1 MRRYVDRYA
10 LAFAAVFFVAAALF
24 FGMTLMAH
32 ARPQPNAT
40 GWGGNEGPIAQDS
53 ALVVAVT
60 GPSAPVEICG
70 TARFTVTVTNL
81 GPDPANNVV
90 IQSAM
95 PAGFSPTPQSENK
108 GTVGVGQMVTSTFT
122 FNAGCAAVSGDNTT
136 TVSYTGGTD
145 IIVYTSFVV
154 NPGALSLTK
163 EAVAVNGVPI
173 APTTSPAAS
182 IGDQITWRIVAQSS
196 GLGPISNVVV
206 TDVVGSGMQ
215 YVSSTPP
222 GTYNGTDTIVW
233 TAAEVPALARIEAG
247 QAVTLTEVTAVL
259 SCSDLTN
266 IARATWGC
274 TGEACQTPQEVQAS
288 VALRLKEPLLAFT
301 PPNVALPFCSPSVS
315 VSFDVQNTGEG
326 AARNVFLAVDLTG
339 YNVTVTSPGASYQ
352 WTPTPGF
359 VLPDIPGSG
368 SYTLSYVLS
377 FAGNWCSGTP
387 PTGSRTWF
395 PTYEDDCGVVFHA
408 PVRTSSLSISGGP
421 PSLSLIKSG
430 PSVAALGDNVQYT
443 INVSYTGGLSCGA
456 GGEAG
461 KITVTDTVPAGWSV
475 LDADGGTVVDGKIVW
490 TGIDPATGA
499 TLRPTFHISDTNE
512 SGCDLCGHIYAN
524 QVTASVQ
531 DCCGCLRTASAS
543 ATTAIECPQT
553 DIGLESSRTIAS
565 AYNFE
570 YCTPITYT
578 NTYIFDNNARW
589 DNVAWTDLLFT
600 EDMPAGQT
608 YVPGSARVLI
618 NSVDYTSQVAI
629 SVVGGHLVF
638 DFSGGTFPS
647 NVRNSTLVIQY
658 ALDTHPSGCGASTT
672 WYDFATLEVDITGD
686 TGFEGPCTTAGGT
699 LVTRD
704 VVEPTVYGS
713 TVSVSVAG
721 IPDITSSC
729 GTYVI
734 TVTLTRTSAMDAY
747 DALLFLDSSNYEI
760 ITVTGWLGIEPL
772 SPLAGTPVP
781 GGYEW
786 NYGDLFSGGNTTAE
800 LYITVKARCLSS
812 SSLPVTLFYN
822 NRCNDLASPS
832 FPMNVSAP
840 DRACSTSASDS
851 GIVLNP
857 VLTIY
862 KFPEMKWVS
871 GTQVAWHAHVINS
884 GAGIAHDVQLIDLM
898 GPSQSFNSAVWSKAT
913 GVTTYTNQTPEGTP
927 INGVSWVLS
936 LEPGEFRDV
945 DIVADIVGCRDDVN
959 VITMQTKCLG
969 AICSGPVS
977 DSSTLLFP
985 PANLVA
991 TSMAYTPI
999 NPCGQTDVVLTVR
1012 NAGLAPLFDLEL
1024 NLTLPAG
1031 LTYAAAPNA
1040 EYRVNGGPWQ
1050 GLGSSEPLITPPS
1063 LVWSYTQGNSG
1074 LFGYLDKLDPDTTV
1088 EVRFKVDVACEFD
1101 QSRLEFYASYAD
1113 CKTTGRTQTATSYFN
1128 VRPNRPI
1135 LTVSKVQTP
1144 PGNINCGAPVVWTIT
1159 VKNALLGTDGAP
1171 VTAKVVTLAD
1181 TLGGAFN
1188 FVDLREGGV
1197 SVPKRQVVGQTVT
1210 WEVANL
1216 GPGETRTFTL
1226 HATLDNAP
1234 CSSSLTNSVSAAW
1247 GCGDP
1252 DEDPSTPA
1260 VCQGT
1265 PVTSSATVTRAT
1277 PNIVASFAPSALA
1290 ACTSGSLVTITLTNN
1305 DSVATAYSPAVTITL
1320 PSGATYVAGT
1330 ANPVPSSSTSTRLVY
1345 NAGILPDL
1353 GPGES
1358 TMISF
1363 RVDLLCIR
1371 SGTFNVSGSYLDCC
1385 NNAHT
1390 LNQNVGPTW
1399 QYPTLTI
1406 TKTPTTQAIL
1416 PGNDVTWTIR
1426 VTNTSGVATAGY
1438 ILIEDTLGN
1447 GFSFVTATNPA
1458 TGIGGFVNVG
1468 QNVTW
1473 ELDDLAPGQS
1483 KTVTLTA
1490 HYNGT
1495 GNSCDSTLRR
1505 NRVRATW
1512 GCDNDN
1518 NIDGDPTTTADRD
1531 CASGVYTSYANAYVT
1546 SPDLYFSAG
1555 PTYTCNTDGSVTV
1568 SGTVRNHTDQSNTA
1582 TGVQVS
1588 IIVDGG
1594 APITLSTTPANLSP
1608 GSTGT
1613 FSYNTG
1619 PLETGVPHTF
1629 QVMIDP
1635 ANTIVECN
1643 ETNNSAS
1650 GAATCNVPVMDLTKD
1665 IAQITRGGQVLT
1677 SFSNI
1682 QQGDLIRYRIR
1693 INNPGATTAYNV
1705 VITDVLPSPLAQFA
1719 YQAGSTQATWPNYVG
1734 TYTTDPTGT
1743 GSAADPLTW
1752 TFADVPPRGATI
1764 DPGETLTLTFEVRVG
1779 NGIADGVNYTN
1790 TAYTTAQ
1797 DGYGQDLPDDWDDET
1812 RPGALPGLVVDKSI
1826 ADINGGPNDGYAEP
1840 GDIVTY
1846 RVVVT
1851 NVGAGN
1857 AYSLVLTDTLPPAF
1871 EYVAG
1876 TTLATWPSGSYTNDP
1891 TINGATLFWNI
1902 GATLQGGTPTGQAL
1916 TLTFD
1921 ARVTAAVAQGVTYT
1935 NVVTASGKTG
1945 ADVPIPPDSGLPD
1958 DTDPDDSDDISLTG
1972 ARPGLVLDK
1981 SIPLLIRQ
1989 GTPILN
1995 PTTVEAG
2002 DIVSY
2007 TVVVTNV
2014 GLGTAHNLVLSDTL
2028 PTAFEYVA
2036 GSTIA
2041 TWPSGTYTTD
2051 PVQGGG
2057 YLRWNIGATLNGGDP
2072 VGQALTLRFA
2082 LRVTSAIVREQF
2094 YPNTALV
2101 NGRDGLGALIPADS
2115 GDAEDNDLDD
2125 QDDATL
2131 QALKP
2136 ALVTSK
2142 LVADINDQPSDG
2154 TVEPGDIVTFLVTVR
2169 NVDRGTAYNVV
2180 VTDTL
2185 PSPGW
2190 VYVPGTTYAEWNGGA
2205 NTYTGDPT
2213 ITGGGAVLHWPIGA
2227 TLVGGSPV
2235 GDILTLRFDARV
2247 TSDIVS
2253 GQTYTNHVWFT
2264 GKDGAGTPI
2273 PADTDDPDDTDDD
2286 DQDRVQL
2293 LGLEPALIMDKAVVD
2308 INGQPSAGTVVA
2320 GDVVT
2325 FTIVVTNVGPGTAY
2339 NVDVTD
2345 LMPSGWQYVAG
2356 STQAN
2361 WPSGSSTADPTVA
2374 GQLLTWDLSA
2384 TLNGGDPT
2392 GETLTLRF
2400 KARVTSAAV
2409 AGPNTNTGA
2418 TTGEDGAGTRIPAD
2432 TGQSDDTDPDD
2443 QDQET
2448 LNMLKP
2454 ALAVNKDITR
2464 IFDRNGV
2471 EISPTPTGVE
2481 AGYRVEYRFVVTNV
2495 GTATAYNLNV
2505 TDTLPAGLAYH
2516 AGTSALNGA
2525 PIADPSVVG
2534 QNLIYT
2540 LNHTLAA
2547 GERMTLTL
2555 RADVSSS
2562 IVANATL
2569 TNVAYVRG
2577 RDASGTVIP
2586 GANADLGDVSDPDPD
2601 DTDADDTGSESVTAL
2616 VPALDVNKD
2625 IVHIYDRLGVE
2636 ISPMP
2641 SAVEPGMR
2649 IEYRFVVTNVGT
2661 GTAYNVDVE
2670 DRLPIGLSYRTG
2682 TSTLNGAGIADPS
2695 VAGTPGTGQT
2705 LNYDLN
2711 HTLAAGARMTLT
2723 LQATVTSLV
2732 TQGTDLV
2739 NYAEATG
2746 YDGAGTEIP
2755 NSNAVL
2761 GDVADSDPDD
2771 ADADDTGREDIG
2783 VVVPAL
2789 NVDKSI
2795 ARIYDRMGSQI
2806 SPTPSAVEA
2815 GYTVEYRFVVNNVGG
2830 GTAYGVD
2837 VVDNLPVGLGYVTG
2851 ASALNGVPIADPA
2864 VAGTPATG
2872 QTLTYDL
2879 NATIAASGSITLTFR
2894 AHVTSL
2900 IRAGV
2905 PLTNTAEATGYD
2917 GYGTEIPNANPGIGD
2932 TFDPDPDD
2940 SDADDTGSE
2949 TLNTLVP
2956 ALDVDKIVL
2965 HLWDNFGTPIPTT
2978 SPVEPGYRVEYRF
2991 VVTNVGTGTA
3001 YNVDVEDRMP
3011 IGLSYRTG
3019 TSTLNGAGI
3028 ADPSVAGTPGTGQT
3042 LTYDLNHTLAAGA
3055 RMTLTFQADLTG
3067 LITQGVSLANYAE
3080 ATGYDG
3086 AGTEIPDSN
3095 PDLGDVADSDPDDA
3109 DADDTGMAYLEVNEP
3124 FLITGKTI
3132 VSVAGDPNRDY
3143 ILPNEVIRYR
3153 FVVTNVGL
3161 GTAYSLVLSDVL
3173 PSPGFSYVAG
3183 STVLETP
3190 SGTSTADPT
3199 VAGTLLT
3206 WNTGVTL
3213 LGGVPVGQAVTLT
3226 FSARTGSDLPDGQ
3239 FMVNTAY
3246 ASALDGSGAPV
3257 QKDGVDPQDTD
3268 PDDQDDVQI
3277 WAQNSGLVTD
3287 KSIVSVNGLPYDGSV
3302 EPGDIIRY
3310 RFVVTNVAAGAAYS
3324 LNITDTLPSPGF
3336 VYVPGSTLA
3345 VWPSGS
3351 STADPTVAGV
3361 VLNWNLNA
3369 TLAGGVPVGEALTLT
3384 YDVHVT
3390 SAIVAARTY
3399 TNTATVTGFNQAG
3412 EQIRPDSPDPQDDDP
3427 DDSDSTTV
3435 SGVTP
3440 ALVID
3445 KRITD
3450 ISRGMGTTVIYP
3462 GDVIT
3467 YQVVL
3472 TNIGGGIAY
3481 HVSLTDTLPS
3491 PAFTYVGGST
3501 RAIWPLG
3508 SSSADPTVNGVVLHW
3523 PLDATL
3529 RGGESLTL
3537 TFAARLG
3544 NDFHGTISFVNHVY
3558 ATGRDGDGTPIPPAS
3573 TDPGDWDPDDAD
3585 DVPVEG
3591 QKPTGTLDVE
3601 PLCPIACAGWK
3612 HTFVITYTNNTAIPL
3627 TQARLV
3633 ITPPNHTLVVFG
3645 DSSAGL
3651 VSGPNPGQVMWDLG
3665 TVGVGEVV
3673 VRNLVLHLYSSIPH
3687 GTVLTLPVGAFAY
3700 ESDPLQVLETFT
3712 VRRDGVCLGPT
3723 PTPLPTSTPTPT
3735 RTATPTATQ
3744 TRTPTLTPTAT
3755 PTATPT
3761 LTPSATPTATATSS
3775 PTASPTATR
3784 TPTPTPSPTPTP
3796 TLPGP
3801 TATPTRTPYAGCD
3814 WISGGWVDYAPH
3826 GVPDFD
3832 MRQEGW
3838 RNPSGRWSYD
3848 GPAAAANVLWWYDSR
3863 FETGGNPPPIISDNY
3878 PLVQS
3883 YDTLGP
3889 FRRDD
3894 HDPMNVNLPGNP
3906 GMRQGEFVEDLAYVV
3921 RTDSRG
3927 QTSEGTDLESLAL
3940 GIGQYIHERGLW
3952 PDYTVEVRK
3961 SPSLIWL
3968 TDQVQQNKPIILLV
3982 GFWEYQWV
3990 TDGNGHGSWQWRRL
4004 GGHYVSVAGTCLV
4017 SNQVALSDPWRD
4029 GAEIGMS
4036 AGRVLPPH
4044 SPHLGDATVHND
4056 AQIVSHDLYGV
4067 QPSASP
4073 GGLWELMGYAP
4084 AYEEIANFVG
4094 MNWAQD
4100 LRAYRAEY
4108 KGGAIH
4114 VEAEYAILVSRASH
4128 PVVRRYAPVMPVRW
4142 SIQ

>member
-1 MRRYVDRYA
+1 MRRHADRYA
-10 LAFAAVFFVAAALF
+10 LVAAAIFLGVAVVF
-24 FGMTLMAH
+24 FGFAVLAH
-32 ARPQPNAT
+32 ARPQPDGAI
-40 GWGGNEGPIAQDS
+40 GGNDGPIAQDS

-60 GPSAPVEICG
+60 GPAAPVEICG
-70 TARFTVTVTNL
+70 TATFTVTVTNL
-81 GPDPANNVV
+81 GPDPANGVV
-90 IQSAM
+90 IRSAM
-95 PAGFSPTPQSENK
+95 PAGFSPTPQIAN
-108 GTVGVGQMVTSTFT
+108 VGLIPVGQQISRTFV
-122 FNAGCAAVSGDNTT
+122 FDAGCAAVSGDNTT
-136 TVSYTGGTD
+136 TVSYEGGSD
-145 IIVYTSFVV
+145 IVKYTSFVV
-154 NPGALSLTK
+154 NPGALTLTK
-163 EAVAVNGVPI
+163 EAVAVNGTPI
-173 APTTSPAAS
+173 PPTTSPPAYL
-182 IGDQITWRIVAQSS
+182 GDQITWRIVARSS

-206 TDVVGSGMQ
+206 TDTLGSGLS
-215 YVSSTPP
+215 YVSSAPP
-222 GTYNGTDTIVW
+222 GVYNGTDTVVW
-233 TAAEVPALARIEAG
+233 TANEVPALARIEAG
-247 QAVTLTEVTAVL
+247 QAVTLTEITRVE
-259 SCSDLTN
+259 SCANLTN
-266 IARATWGC
+266 IAQGTWGC
-274 TGEACQTPQEVQAS
+274 TGETCQVPEEVQAS
-288 VALRLKEPLLAFT
+288 VALQLREPLLDFT
-301 PPNVALPFCSPSVS
+301 PANIALPYCSPSAS
-315 VSFDVQNTGEG
+315 VSFAVNNIG
-326 AARNVFLAVDLTG
+326 AGTAHNVFLAVDLTG
-339 YNVTVTSPGASYQ
+339 YNVTVTSPGASYV
-352 WTPTPGF
+352 WAPTPGF

-368 SYTLSYVLS
+368 SYTLAYSVS
-377 FAGNWCSGTP
+377 FSGNWCSATP

-395 PTYEDDCGVVFHA
+395 PTYEDDCGVVFHT

-421 PSLSLIKSG
+421 PSLSLSKSG
-430 PSVAALGDNVQYT
+430 PSVAALGDDVQYT

-461 KITVTDTVPAGWSV
+461 DITVTDTVPAGWSV

-499 TLRPTFHISDTNE
+499 TLRPTFHISGTTE
-512 SGCDLCGHIYAN
+512 SGCDLCGSIFVN

-543 ATTAIECPQT
+543 ATTAVECPQT
-553 DIGLESSRTIAS
+553 DIGLESSRTVAS

-578 NTYIFDNNARW
+578 TTYTFDDNARW
-589 DNVAWTDLLFT
+589 DNVPWTDLLFT
-600 EDMPAGQT
+600 EDMPEGQT
-608 YVPGSARVLI
+608 YVPASAQVLI
-618 NSVDYTSQVAI
+618 NGVDYTSQVAV

-638 DFSGGTFPS
+638 DFSGGTFPAS
-647 NVRNSTLVIQY
+647 VRNSTLVISY
-658 ALDTHPSGCGASTT
+658 ALDTHPSGCGGSST

-686 TGFEGPCTTAGGT
+686 PGFDGPCTTAGDR

-713 TVSVSVAG
+713 TMDVSVTG

-734 TVTLTRTSAMDAY
+734 TVTLTRTSSVDAY
-747 DALLFLDSSNYEI
+747 DVLLFLDSSNYEV
-760 ITVTGWLGIEPL
+760 ITVTGWSGIQPL
-772 SPLAGTPVP
+772 SPLTGTAVP
-781 GGYEW
+781 GGYQW
-786 NYGDLFSGGNTTAE
+786 NYGDLFAGGNTTAQ
-800 LYITVKARCLSS
+800 LYITVQARCLST
-812 SSLPVTLFYN
+812 SSLPVTLYYN
-822 NRCNDLASPS
+822 NRCNNLPSPS
-832 FPMNVSAP
+832 FPMSLTSP
-840 DRACSTSASDS
+840 DRTCSASASDS
-851 GIVLNP
+851 GIVLDPN
-857 VLTIY
+857 LTIY
-862 KFPEMKWVS
+862 KFPEMKWAS
-871 GTQVAWHAHVINS
+871 GTQVSWHLHILNS
-884 GAGIAHDVQLIDLM
+884 GAGTAYSVQLFDQM
-898 GPSQSFNSAVWSKAT
+898 GPSQKYSSAVWSNAT
-913 GVTTYTNQTPEGTP
+913 GVTTYTNQLPDGTP
-927 INGVSWVLS
+927 INGVSWVLT
-936 LEPGEFRDV
+936 LAPGEFREVDV
-945 DIVADIVGCRDDVN
+945 VADLVGCDDDVN
-959 VITMQTKCLG
+959 VVTMQTKCLG
-969 AICSGPVS
+969 SVCSGPVS

-991 TSMAYTPI
+991 TSMAFTPI
-999 NPCGQTDVVLTVR
+999 NPCGQADVVLSVR
-1012 NAGLAPLFDLEL
+1012 NAGLTPLFDLEL
-1024 NLTLPAG
+1024 NLALPTG

-1040 EYRVNGGPWQ
+1040 EYRVNGGPWM
-1050 GLGSSEPLITPPS
+1050 GLGSSEPLITPTA
-1063 LVWSYTQGNSG
+1063 LVWSYTQGDAG
-1074 LFGYLDKLDPDTTV
+1074 LFAYLDQLYPDTTV
-1088 EVRFKVDVACEFD
+1088 EIRFRVDVACEFV
-1101 QSRLEFYASYAD
+1101 QSQLAFYASYAD
-1113 CKTTGRTQTATSYFN
+1113 CKSAGRAQTATNYFS
-1128 VRPNRPI
+1128 VRPNNPI

-1144 PGNINCGAPVVWTIT
+1144 TGNLTCGSAVTWTIT
-1159 VKNALLGTDGAP
+1159 VNNALLGTDGAP
-1171 VTAKVVTLAD
+1171 VTATVVTLAD
-1181 TLGGAFN
+1181 TLGGAFT
-1188 FVDLREGGV
+1188 FVDVREGGV
-1197 SVPKRQVVGQTVT
+1197 SVPNRQVVGQTVT
-1210 WEVANL
+1210 WELANL
-1216 GPGETRTFTL
+1216 GPGQTRTFTL

-1234 CSSSLTNSVSAAW
+1234 CSPSLGNTITAAW
-1247 GCGDP
+1247 GCGAT

-1260 VCQGT
+1260 SCQGT
-1265 PVTSSATVTRAT
+1265 PVSSTATVTRAA
-1277 PNIVASFAPSALA
+1277 PNIVASFGPSALA
-1290 ACTSGSLVTITLTNN
+1290 SCTLGNSVTVTLTNT
-1305 DSVATAYSPAVTITL
+1305 DPVATAYSPAITITL
-1320 PSGATYVAGT
+1320 PSGATYVDGT
-1330 ANPVPSSSTSTRLVY
+1330 ANPVPSSSTATRLVY

-1353 GPGES
+1353 PPGAS
-1358 TMISF
+1358 TTITF
-1363 RVDLLCIR
+1363 QVDLLCIR
-1371 SGTFNVSGSYLDCC
+1371 TGTFNVSGSYLDCC
-1385 NNAHT
+1385 NSART

-1406 TKTPTTQAIL
+1406 TKVPTTQAVL

-1426 VTNTSGVATAGY
+1426 VTNTSAVATAGY
-1438 ILIEDTLGN
+1438 IVIEDTLGN

-1458 TGIGGFVNVG
+1458 TGVGGFVNVG
-1468 QNVTW
+1468 QSVTW
-1473 ELDDLAPGQS
+1473 ELDDLGPGQGKS
-1483 KTVTLTA
+1483 VTLTA

-1495 GNSCDSTLRR
+1495 GDSCDSTLRR
-1505 NRVRATW
+1505 NRARATW

-1518 NIDGDPTTTADRD
+1518 NIDGNPTTTADRD
-1531 CASGVYTSYANAYVT
+1531 CASGVYTGYSNAYVT
-1546 SPDLYFSAG
+1546 SPNLYFSAG

-1568 SGTVRNHTDQSNTA
+1568 AGTVRNHTDQSNTA
-1582 TGVQVS
+1582 TGVQVR
-1588 IIVDGG
+1588 IVVDGG
-1594 APITLSTTPANLSP
+1594 APVTLTTTPPNLAS
-1608 GSTGT
+1608 GATGT

-1629 QVMIDP
+1629 QVVIDP

-1643 ETNNSAS
+1643 ETDNSAS
-1650 GAATCNVPVMDLTKD
+1650 GAATCNVPIPDLTKD

-1693 INNPGATTAYNV
+1693 ISNPGATTAYNV
-1705 VITDVLPSPLAQFA
+1705 VITDVLPSPLAQFT
-1719 YQAGSTQATWPNYVG
+1719 YQPGSTQATWPNYVG

-1752 TFADVPPRGATI
+1752 TFADVLPRGATI
-1764 DPGETLTLTFEVRVG
+1764 DPGETLTLTFDVRVG

-1812 RPGALPGLVVDKSI
+1812 LPGALPGLVVDKTI

-1857 AYSLVLTDTLPPAF
+1857 AYSVVLTDTLPPAF
-1871 EYVAG
+1871 AYVAG
-1876 TTLATWPSGSYTNDP
+1876 TTLATWPGGSYTTDP
-1891 TINGATLFWNI
+1891 TINDSTLFWNI

-1921 ARVTAAVAQGVTYT
+1921 ARVTNAVTQGVTYT

-1981 SIPLLIRQ
+1981 SIPRLIRQ
-1989 GTPILN
+1989 GVPILN

-2057 YLRWNIGATLNGGDP
+2057 YLRWNVGATLNGGNP

-2082 LRVTSAIVREQF
+2082 LRVTSSIAREQY

-2101 NGRDGLGALIPADS
+2101 TGQDGLGEPIPANS

-2142 LVADINDQPSDG
+2142 MVADINGQPSDG

-2169 NVDRGTAYNVV
+2169 NVDRSTAYNVV

-2213 ITGGGAVLHWPIGA
+2213 ITGGGSVLHWPIGA
-2227 TLVGGSPV
+2227 TLAGGSPV

-2247 TSDIVS
+2247 TQAIVS
-2253 GQTYTNHVWFT
+2253 GQTYTNTVWFT
-2264 GKDGAGTPI
+2264 GKDGAGTGI
-2273 PADTDDPDDTDDD
+2273 PADTDDPDDSDDD

-2293 LGLEPALIMDKAVVD
+2293 LGLEPALVLDKAVVD
-2308 INGQPSAGTVVA
+2308 INGLPSAGTVVA

-2339 NVDVTD
+2339 NVDITD

-2356 STQAN
+2356 STSAT
-2361 WPSGSSTADPTVA
+2361 WPSGSSTADPTQA

-2384 TLNGGDPT
+2384 TLYGGDPA

-2400 KARVTSAAV
+2400 KSRVTSAAT
-2409 AGPNTNTGA
+2409 AGPNTDTGA
-2418 TTGEDGAGTRIPAD
+2418 TTGDDGSGTRIPAD
-2432 TGQSDDTDPDD
+2432 TGQPDDWDLDD

-2448 LNMLKP
+2448 LTMLKP
-2454 ALAVNKDITR
+2454 ALEVDKDITR

-2471 EISPTPTGVE
+2471 EILPTPTGVE
-2481 AGYRVEYRFVVTNV
+2481 AGYQVEYRFVVTNV
-2495 GTATAYNLNV
+2495 GTATAYSLNV
-2505 TDTLPAGLAYH
+2505 TDTLPAGLTYH
-2516 AGTSALNGA
+2516 AGTSTLNGA

-2547 GERMTLTL
+2547 GGRMTLTL
-2555 RADVSSS
+2555 RADVTSG
-2562 IVANATL
+2562 IVANSVL

-2586 GANADLGDVSDPDPD
+2586 GANPDLGDVSDPDPD
-2601 DTDADDTGSESVTAL
+2601 DTDADDTGSQSVTAL
-2616 VPALDVNKD
+2616 VPALDVAKD
-2625 IVHIYDRLGVE
+2625 IVHVYDHNGVE
-2636 ISPMP
+2636 ITPIP

-2670 DRLPIGLSYRTG
+2670 DRMPVGLEYRTG
-2682 TSTLNGAGIADPS
+2682 TSTLDGAAIADPTVS
-2695 VAGTPGTGQT
+2695 GTPATGQ
-2705 LNYDLN
+2705 
-2711 HTLAAGARMTLT
+2711 RMTLT

-2732 TQGTDLV
+2732 TEGTDLV

-2755 NSNAVL
+2755 NSNPLL

-2771 ADADDTGREDIG
+2771 VDADDTGRADIG
-2783 VVVPAL
+2783 VGVPAL
-2789 NVDKSI
+2789 NVDKTI
-2795 ARIYDRMGSQI
+2795 RRIWDRLGTEI
-2806 SPTPSAVEA
+2806 LPTPTDVEA
-2815 GYTVEYRFVVNNVGG
+2815 GYTIEYQFVVNSVGG

-2837 VVDNLPVGLGYVTG
+2837 VVDNLPVGLQYVTG
-2851 ASALNGVPIADPA
+2851 NSALNGAAIPDPA
-2864 VAGTPATG
+2864 IAGTPATG

-2879 NATIAASGSITLTFR
+2879 NATIPAGEAMTLTFR
-2894 AHVTSL
+2894 ARVTSL
-2900 IRAGV
+2900 IRAGF

-2940 SDADDTGSE
+2940 ADADDTGSE
-2949 TLNTLVP
+2949 TVNPLVP

-2965 HLWDNFGTPIPTT
+2965 HLWDNLGSAIPIT
-2978 SPVEPGYRVEYRF
+2978 SPVEPGYRVEYQF

-3001 YNVDVEDRMP
+3001 YNVDVQDRMP
-3011 IGLSYRTG
+3011 VGLNYRTG
-3019 TSTLNGAGI
+3019 TSTLDGASI
-3028 ADPSVAGTPGTGQT
+3028 ADPTVAGNPSTGET
-3042 LTYDLNHTLAAGA
+3042 LTYDLNHTLAAGE
-3055 RMTLTFQADLTG
+3055 RMTLTFQADLTS
-3067 LITQGVSLANYAE
+3067 LVTQGVALLNYAE

-3086 AGTEIPDSN
+3086 AGGEIPNSN
-3095 PDLGDVADSDPDDA
+3095 ADVGDVADSDPDDA

-3124 FLITGKTI
+3124 FLITDKSI
-3132 VSVAGDPNRDY
+3132 VDVAGDPARDY

-3153 FVVTNVGL
+3153 FVVTNVGA

-3183 STVLETP
+3183 STVLELP

-3206 WNTGVTL
+3206 WNTGEDL
-3213 LGGVPVGQAVTLT
+3213 LGGVPTGQVVTLT
-3226 FSARTGSDLPDGQ
+3226 FSARTGTDLPDGQ

-3246 ASALDGSGAPV
+3246 ASALDGSGEPV
-3257 QKDGVDPQDTD
+3257 EKAGADPQDID

-3287 KSIVSVNGLPYDGSV
+3287 KTIVSVNGQPYDGSV
-3302 EPGDIIRY
+3302 EPGDTIRY

-3336 VYVPGSTLA
+3336 VYVPGSTVA

-3351 STADPTVAGV
+3351 STADPSIAGV

-3369 TLAGGVPVGEALTLT
+3369 TLLGGVPVGEALTLT

-3435 SGVTP
+3435 LGVTP

-3445 KRITD
+3445 KRIVD
-3450 ISRGMGTTVIYP
+3450 ISRGMGTSIIYP

-3467 YQVVL
+3467 YRVVL
-3472 TNIGGGIAY
+3472 TNVGGGIAH

-3491 PAFTYVGGST
+3491 AVFTYVAGST
-3501 RAIWPLG
+3501 QAAWPLG
-3508 SSSADPTVNGVVLHW
+3508 SSTADPTVNGVVLHW

-3529 RGGESLTL
+3529 RGGEALTL

-3544 NDFHGTISFVNHVY
+3544 NNFQGKVSFINRVY

-3627 TQARLV
+3627 TQAQLV
-3633 ITPPNHTLVVFG
+3633 ITPPNNTLVVFA

-3651 VSGPNPGQVMWDLG
+3651 VAGPGPGQVSWNLG
-3665 TVGVGEVV
+3665 TVGVGQVV

-3687 GTVLTLPVGAFAY
+3687 GTVMTLPVGAFAY

-3723 PTPLPTSTPTPT
+3723 PTPLPTSTPTATPT
-3735 RTATPTATQ
+3735 RTPTATATHTPTPTP
-3744 TRTPTLTPTAT
+3744 TRTPTSA
-3755 PTATPT
+3755 PT
-3761 LTPSATPTATATSS
+3761 LTPSATPTATAS
-3775 PTASPTATR
+3775 P
-3784 TPTPTPSPTPTP
+3784 TPTPTPTATPSPTPTLTP
-3796 TLPGP
+3796 PGP
-3801 TATPTRTPYAGCD
+3801 TATPTQTPYAGCA
-3814 WISGGWVDYAPH
+3814 WISGGWVDYAPN

-3838 RNPSGRWSYD
+3838 QNAAGKWSYD
-3848 GPAAAANVLWWYDSR
+3848 GPVAVANVLWWYDSR
-3863 FETGGNPPPIISDNY
+3863 YETGGFPPPIISDNY

-3883 YDTLGP
+3883 YDTLSAL
-3889 FRRDD
+3889 RRDD
-3894 HDPMNVNLPGNP
+3894 HDPMNLNLPGNP
-3906 GMRQGEFVEDLAYVV
+3906 GMRNGELAEDLAYVV

-3927 QTSEGTDLESLAL
+3927 QNSEGTALEDLVL
-3940 GIGQYIHERGLW
+3940 GIGQYIHEKGLW
-3952 PDYTVEVRK
+3952 TEYKVEARK

-3968 TDQVQQNKPIILLV
+3968 TDQIQQDKPLILLL

-3990 TDGNGHGSWQWRRL
+3990 TDDNGHGSWQWRRL
-4004 GGHYVSVAGTCLV
+4004 GGHYVAVAGTCLAA
-4017 SNQVALSDPWRD
+4017 NQVALSDPWRD
-4029 GAEIGMS
+4029 GAEIGLS

-4044 SPHLGDATVHND
+4044 APHLGDATLHND
-4056 AQIVSHDLYGV
+4056 AKMVSHDLYGV
-4067 QPSASP
+4067 QPSSSP
-4073 GGLWELMGYAP
+4073 GGLWELAGYAP
-4084 AYEEIANFVG
+4084 THEEVANFFG
-4094 MNWAQD
+4094 MNWADD
-4100 LRAYRAEY
+4100 LRAYRGEY

-4114 VEAEYAILVSRASH
+4114 VEAEYAIVVSRVNRSVA
-4128 PVVRRYAPVMPVRW
+4128 RRYFPVLPVRW

>member
-1 MRRYVDRYA
+1 MRRRVDRYA
-10 LAFAAVFFVAAALF
+10 LAVAVLFFVAAAFF
-24 FGMTLMAH
+24 FGMALMAH
-32 ARPQPNAT
+32 ARPEPNVTARS
-40 GWGGNEGPIAQDS
+40 GNEGPIAQDS
-53 ALVVAVT
+53 ALFVTVA

-70 TARFTVTVTNL
+70 TATFTVTVRNQ
-81 GPDPANNVV
+81 GPDDANGVV

-95 PAGFSPTPQSENK
+95 PAGFTPSPQIAN
-108 GTVGVGQMVTSTFT
+108 VGLIAVGQEISRTFV
-122 FNAGCAAVSGDNTT
+122 FDAGCEAVSGDNTT

-154 NPGALSLTK
+154 NPGALTLTK
-163 EAVAVNGVPI
+163 EAIAVNGAPI
-173 APTTSPAAS
+173 APTTSPPAYL
-182 IGDQITWRIVAQSS
+182 GDEITWRIVASSS

-206 TDVVGSGMQ
+206 TDTLGSGLS

-222 GTYNGTDTIVW
+222 GVFNGTDTIVW
-233 TAAEVPALARIEAG
+233 TASEVPALARIEAG
-247 QAVTLTEVTAVL
+247 QSVTLTEIARVN
-259 SCSDLTN
+259 SCADLTN
-266 IARATWGC
+266 VARGTWGC
-274 TGEACQTPQEVQAS
+274 TGETCQTPEEVQAS
-288 VALRLKEPLLAFT
+288 VALQLREPLLDFT
-301 PPNVALPFCSPSVS
+301 PANIALPYCSPSAS
-315 VSFDVQNTGEG
+315 VSFAVHNTGLG
-326 AARNVFLAVDLTG
+326 TAHDVFLAVDLSG
-339 YNVTVTSPGASYQ
+339 YNVTVTSPGASYV
-352 WTPTPGF
+352 WSPTPGF
-359 VLPDIPGSG
+359 ILPDIPGSG
-368 SYTLSYVLS
+368 SYTLSYSVLFS
-377 FAGNWCSGTP
+377 GDWCSGTP

-395 PTYEDDCGVVFHA
+395 PTYEDDCGVVFHT
-408 PVRTSSLSISGGP
+408 PVRTSSLSVSGGP
-421 PSLSLIKSG
+421 PSLSLSKSG
-430 PSVAALGDNVQYT
+430 PSVAALGDDVQYT
-443 INVSYTGGLSCGA
+443 ISVSYSGGLSCGA
-456 GGEAG
+456 GGQAG
-461 KITVTDTVPAGWSV
+461 DITVTDTIPAGWTV
-475 LDADGGTVVDGKIVW
+475 VDADGGTVTNGHIIW

-499 TLRPTFHISDTNE
+499 TLRPTFHISGTNE
-512 SGCDLCGHIYAN
+512 SGCDLCGNIYTN
-524 QVTASVQ
+524 QVSASVR

-553 DIGLESSRTIAS
+553 DIGLESSRTFAS
-565 AYNFE
+565 AYDFE

-578 NTYIFDNNARW
+578 TTYTFDNNARW
-589 DNVAWTDLLFT
+589 DNVPWTDLLFT

-618 NSVDYTSQVAI
+618 NSVDYTSQVAV

-638 DFSGGTFPS
+638 DFSGGTFPP
-647 NVRNSTLVIQY
+647 NVRNSTVVIQY
-658 ALDTHPSGCGASTT
+658 ALDTHPGGCGDSTT
-672 WYDFATLEVDITGD
+672 WYDFATLEIDITGD
-686 TGFEGPCTTAGGT
+686 PGFDGPCTTEGDR

-713 TVSVSVAG
+713 TMSVEVTG
-721 IPDITSSC
+721 IPDIVSSC

-734 TVTLTRTSAMDAY
+734 TVTLTRTSSVDAY
-747 DALLFLDSSNYEI
+747 DVLLFLDSSNYEI
-760 ITVTGWLGIEPL
+760 ITVTGWSGLEPL
-772 SPLAGTPVP
+772 SPLEGTPVA

-786 NYGDLFSGGNTTAE
+786 NYGDLFAGGNTTAE
-800 LYITVKARCLSS
+800 LYITVQARCLST
-812 SSLPVTLFYN
+812 SSLPVTLYYN
-822 NRCNDLASPS
+822 NRCNNLASPS
-832 FPMNVSAP
+832 FPMDRSSP
-840 DRACSTSASDS
+840 DRLCSTSGSDS
-851 GIVLNP
+851 GLVLDP

-871 GTQVAWHAHVINS
+871 GTQVSWHAHILNS
-884 GAGIAHDVQLIDLM
+884 GAGTAYSVQLVDNM
-898 GPSQSFNSAVWSKAT
+898 GPSQAYNSAVWSDAT
-913 GVTTYTNQTPEGTP
+913 GVTTYTNQLPDGTP

-936 LEPGEFRDV
+936 LAPGEFREV
-945 DIVADIVGCRDDVN
+945 DIVADVVGCQDDVN
-959 VITMQTKCLG
+959 VLTMQTKCLG
-969 AICSGPVS
+969 AVCSGPVS
-977 DSSTLLFP
+977 DASTLLFP

-999 NPCGQTDVVLTVR
+999 NPCGQADVVLTVR

-1024 NLTLPAG
+1024 NLALPAG
-1031 LTYAAAPNA
+1031 LTYAPAPNA
-1040 EYRVNGGPWQ
+1040 QYRVNGGPWL
-1050 GLGSSEPLITPPS
+1050 GLGSTEPQSPVSPLI
-1063 LVWSYTQGNSG
+1063 WSYAQGDSG
-1074 LFGYLDKLDPDTTV
+1074 LFAYLDQLNPNTTV
-1088 EVRFKVDVACEFD
+1088 EVRFRVNVACEFI
-1101 QSRLEFYASYAD
+1101 QSQLAFYASYTD
-1113 CKTTGRTQTATSYFN
+1113 CKTGGRTQTATNYFS
-1128 VRPNRPI
+1128 VRPNNPI

-1144 PGNINCGAPVVWTIT
+1144 AGNLTCGSPVTWTIT
-1159 VKNALLGTDGAP
+1159 VNNALLGTDGAP
-1171 VTAKVVTLAD
+1171 VTATVVTLSD
-1181 TLGGAFN
+1181 TLGNAFN

-1197 SVPKRQVVGQTVT
+1197 SVPNRQVVGQTVT
-1210 WEVANL
+1210 WELANL
-1216 GPGETRTFTL
+1216 RAGETRTFTL
-1226 HATLDNAP
+1226 HATLDSAP
-1234 CSSSLTNSVSAAW
+1234 CSPSLGNTVSAAW
-1247 GCGDP
+1247 GCGDT

-1260 VCQGT
+1260 TCQGA
-1265 PVTSSATVTRAT
+1265 PVSSTATVTRAA
-1277 PNIVASFAPSALA
+1277 PNIVASFGPSAMP
-1290 ACTSGSLVTITLTNN
+1290 ACTLGNSVTITLTNT
-1305 DSVATAYSPAVTITL
+1305 DPVAAAYSPAVTITL
-1320 PSGATYVAGT
+1320 PSGASYVAGT
-1330 ANPVPSSSTSTRLVY
+1330 ANPVPSSSTATRLVY

-1353 GPGES
+1353 PPGAS
-1358 TMISF
+1358 TTITF
-1363 RVDLLCIR
+1363 QVDLLCIR
-1371 SGTFNVSGSYLDCC
+1371 TGTFNVSGSYLDCC
-1385 NNAHT
+1385 NSSYA

-1399 QYPTLTI
+1399 QYPTLTVS
-1406 TKTPTTQAIL
+1406 KRPTTQAVL
-1416 PGNDVTWTIR
+1416 PGELITWTIY
-1426 VTNTSGVATAGY
+1426 VTNTSTTATAGY
-1438 ILIEDTLGN
+1438 VLIEDTLGN
-1447 GFSFVTATNPA
+1447 GFSFITATNPS
-1458 TGIGGFVNVG
+1458 TGLGGFVNVG

-1473 ELDDLAPGQS
+1473 ELDDLGPGQGKS
-1483 KTVTLTA
+1483 VTLTA
-1490 HYNGT
+1490 QYNGT
-1495 GNSCDSTLRR
+1495 GGSCDSTLRR
-1505 NRVRATW
+1505 NRARATW

-1531 CASGVYTSYANAYVT
+1531 CASGVYTSYSNAYVT

-1555 PTYTCNTDGSVTV
+1555 PTYTCNTDGSITV
-1568 SGTVRNHTDQSNTA
+1568 SGTVRNHNDQSNTA
-1582 TGVQVS
+1582 VGVQVR
-1588 IIVDGG
+1588 IVVDGG
-1594 APITLSTTPANLSP
+1594 APITLTTTPANIAP
-1608 GSTGT
+1608 GGTGT

-1629 QVMIDP
+1629 QVVIDP

-1643 ETNNSAS
+1643 EANNSAS
-1650 GAATCNVPVMDLTKD
+1650 GAATCNVPIPDLTKD

-1693 INNPGATTAYNV
+1693 ISNPGATTAYNV
-1705 VITDVLPSPLAQFA
+1705 VITDVLPSPLAQFT

-1764 DPGETLTLTFEVRVG
+1764 DPGETLTLTFDVRVG
-1779 NGIADGVNYTN
+1779 NGITDGMNYTN

-1812 RPGALPGLVVDKSI
+1812 LPGALPGLVVDKTI

-1857 AYSLVLTDTLPPAF
+1857 AYSLALTDTLPPAF
-1871 EYVAG
+1871 EYVPG
-1876 TTLATWPSGSYTNDP
+1876 TTLATWPSGSYTSDP
-1891 TINGATLFWNI
+1891 TVNGSTLFWDI

-1921 ARVTAAVAQGVTYT
+1921 ARVTAAVTQGVTYT
-1935 NVVTASGKTG
+1935 NVVTAAGRTG
-1945 ADVPIPPDSGLPD
+1945 ADAPITTDSGLPD

-1981 SIPLLIRQ
+1981 SIPLLTRQ
-1989 GTPILN
+1989 GSPILN

-2007 TVVVTNV
+2007 SVVVTNV
-2014 GLGTAHNLVLSDTL
+2014 GLGTAHNLVLSDTI
-2028 PTAFEYVA
+2028 PTGFEYVA

-2057 YLRWNIGATLNGGDP
+2057 YLRWDTGADLAGGDP

-2082 LRVTSAIVREQF
+2082 LRVTSAIAREQF

-2101 NGRDGLGALIPADS
+2101 NGKDGLGEWIPADS
-2115 GDAEDNDLDD
+2115 GDADDNDLDD
-2125 QDDATL
+2125 RDDATL

-2142 LVADINDQPSDG
+2142 LVVDINNQPNDG

-2205 NTYTGDPT
+2205 NTYTSDPT
-2213 ITGGGAVLHWPIGA
+2213 ITGGGSMLHWPIGA
-2227 TLVGGSPV
+2227 TLAGGSPV

-2247 TSDIVS
+2247 TPAITS
-2253 GQTYTNHVWFT
+2253 GQTYTNTVWFT
-2264 GKDGAGTPI
+2264 GDDGAGTDI
-2273 PADTDDPDDTDDD
+2273 PADTDDPDDGDKD

-2293 LGLEPALIMDKAVVD
+2293 LGLEPALVLDKAVVD
-2308 INGQPSAGTVVA
+2308 VNGVPSVSTVVA

-2345 LMPSGWQYVAG
+2345 LMPAGWEYVAG
-2356 STQAN
+2356 STSAT

-2384 TLNGGDPT
+2384 TLNGGEPA

-2400 KARVTSAAV
+2400 KSRVTSAAT
-2409 AGPNTNTGA
+2409 AGANTDTAA
-2418 TTGEDGAGTRIPAD
+2418 TTGDDGSGTRIPAD
-2432 TGQSDDTDPDD
+2432 TGQPDDWDLDD

-2448 LNMLKP
+2448 LTMLKP
-2454 ALAVNKDITR
+2454 ALAVNKDIAHV
-2464 IFDRNGV
+2464 FDRNGV
-2471 EISPTPTGVE
+2471 EIAPTPTGVE
-2481 AGYRVEYRFVVTNV
+2481 AGYQVEYRFVVTNV
-2495 GTATAYNLNV
+2495 GTSAAYSLNV
-2505 TDTLPAGLAYH
+2505 TDTLPAGLTYH
-2516 AGTSALNGA
+2516 AGTSTLNGS

-2534 QNLIYT
+2534 QNVVYS

-2547 GERMTLTL
+2547 GERMTITL
-2555 RADVSSS
+2555 RADVTSA

-2586 GANADLGDVSDPDPD
+2586 GANPDVGDVSDPDPD

-2616 VPALDVNKD
+2616 VPALDVDKD
-2625 IVHIYDRLGVE
+2625 IVRVYDRFGVA

-2661 GTAYNVDVE
+2661 GVAYNVDVE
-2670 DRLPIGLSYRTG
+2670 DRMPMGLEYRAG
-2682 TSTLNGAGIADPS
+2682 TSTLNGAGIADPT

-2705 LNYDLN
+2705 LTYDLN
-2711 HTLAAGARMTLT
+2711 ATIPAGEAITLT

-2732 TQGTDLV
+2732 TQGADLV

-2755 NSNAVL
+2755 DSNATL

-2789 NVDKSI
+2789 NVDKEI
-2795 ARIYDRMGSQI
+2795 VHIWDRTDMEI
-2806 SPTPSAVEA
+2806 LPTPSSVEA
-2815 GYTVEYRFVVNNVGG
+2815 GYTIEYRFVVNNVGG
-2830 GTAYGVD
+2830 GAAYGVD
-2837 VVDNLPVGLGYVTG
+2837 VVDHLPAGLEYGSGT
-2851 ASALNGVPIADPA
+2851 SALNGAGIADPT
-2864 VAGTPATG
+2864 VAGTPGTG

-2879 NATIAASGSITLTFR
+2879 NATIPAGEAITLTFR
-2894 AHVTSL
+2894 AGVTSL
-2900 IRAGV
+2900 VRAGF
-2905 PLTNTAEATGYD
+2905 PLTNTAEATGHD
-2917 GYGTEIPNANPGIGD
+2917 GYGTEIPDANPGIGD

-2940 SDADDTGSE
+2940 GDADDTGSE
-2949 TLNTLVP
+2949 TVNPLVP
-2956 ALDVDKIVL
+2956 ALDVDKVVL
-2965 HLWDNFGTPIPTT
+2965 RLWDNFGTPIPIA
-2978 SPVEPGYRVEYRF
+2978 SPVEPGYRVEYQF

-3011 IGLSYRTG
+3011 IGLEYRIG
-3019 TSTLNGAGI
+3019 TSTLNGAAIG
-3028 ADPSVAGTPGTGQT
+3028 DPSVSGSAATGET
-3042 LTYDLNHTLAAGA
+3042 LTYDLNHTLAAGE
-3055 RMTLTFQADLTG
+3055 RMTLTFQADLTS
-3067 LITQGVSLANYAE
+3067 LITQGVALLNYAE

-3095 PDLGDVADSDPDDA
+3095 ADVGDVADSDPDDA

-3124 FLITGKTI
+3124 FLITDKSI
-3132 VSVAGDPNRDY
+3132 VSVAGDPTRDY

-3153 FVVTNVGL
+3153 FVVTNVGV

-3183 STVLETP
+3183 STVLELP

-3206 WNTGVTL
+3206 WDTGATL
-3213 LGGVPVGQAVTLT
+3213 LGGVPTGQVVTLT
-3226 FSARTGSDLPDGQ
+3226 FSARTDNTLPDGQ

-3246 ASALDGSGAPV
+3246 TSAVDGSGAPV
-3257 QKDGVDPQDTD
+3257 QKAGVDPQDTD

-3287 KSIVSVNGLPYDGSV
+3287 KVILSVNGLPYDGSV
-3302 EPGDIIRY
+3302 EPGDTIRY
-3310 RFVVTNVAAGAAYS
+3310 RFTVTNVAAGAAYG
-3324 LNITDTLPSPGF
+3324 LNITDTLPAPGF
-3336 VYVPGSTLA
+3336 VYVPGSTVA

-3351 STADPTVAGV
+3351 STADPAIAGV

-3412 EQIRPDSPDPQDDDP
+3412 EQIRPDSPDPEDDDP
-3427 DDSDSTTV
+3427 DDTDSTTV
-3435 SGVTP
+3435 TGVTP

-3445 KRITD
+3445 KRIAD

-3467 YQVVL
+3467 YQIIL
-3472 TNIGGGIAY
+3472 TNVGGGIAY

-3491 PAFTYVGGST
+3491 AAFTYVAGST
-3501 RAIWPLG
+3501 QAVWPLG
-3508 SSSADPTVNGVVLHW
+3508 SSTADPTVNGLVLHW

-3529 RGGESLTL
+3529 RGGEALTL

-3544 NDFHGTISFVNHVY
+3544 NNFQGTVSFINHVY
-3558 ATGRDGDGTPIPPAS
+3558 TTGRDGDGTPIPPPS
-3573 TDPGDWDPDDAD
+3573 TDPGDWDEDDAD

-3627 TQARLV
+3627 TQAQLV
-3633 ITPPNHTLVVFG
+3633 ITPPNHTLVVFA

-3651 VSGPNPGQVMWDLG
+3651 VSGPNPGQVSWNLG
-3665 TVGVGEVV
+3665 TVGIGEVV

-3687 GTVLTLPVGAFAY
+3687 GTVMMLPVGAYAY
-3700 ESDPLQVLETFT
+3700 ESDPLQVVETFT

-3723 PTPLPTSTPTPT
+3723 PTPLPTSTPTATPT
-3735 RTATPTATQ
+3735 RTPTATQ
-3744 TRTPTLTPTAT
+3744 TWTPTPTPTSSPTATAT

-3761 LTPSATPTATATSS
+3761 PTHSATPTATRTSTPAPSATPTAT
-3775 PTASPTATR
+3775 P
-3784 TPTPTPSPTPTP
+3784 
-3796 TLPGP
+3796 PGP
-3801 TATPTRTPYAGCD
+3801 SATPTQTPYAGCN
-3814 WISGGWVDYAPH
+3814 WISGGWVDYAPN
-3826 GVPDFD
+3826 GLPDFD

-3838 RNPSGRWSYD
+3838 QNAAGKWSYD
-3848 GPAAAANVLWWYDSR
+3848 GPVAAANVLWWYDSR
-3863 FETGGNPPPIISDNY
+3863 FETGGFPPPVISDSY

-3889 FRRDD
+3889 LRRDD
-3894 HDPMNVNLPGNP
+3894 HDPWNLNLAGNP
-3906 GMRQGEFVEDLAYVV
+3906 GMRRGELAENLAYVAQ
-3921 RTDSRG
+3921 TDLRG
-3927 QTSEGTDLESLAL
+3927 AASEGTDLEHLVL
-3940 GIGQYIHERGLW
+3940 GLGQYIHEKGLW
-3952 PDYTVEVRK
+3952 PEYKVEVRK
-3961 SPSLIWL
+3961 SPPLLWL
-3968 TDQVQQNKPIILLV
+3968 TDQIQQDNPVILLL

-3990 TDGNGHGSWQWRRL
+3990 TDGTGRGSWQWRRI
-4004 GGHYVSVAGTCLV
+4004 GGHYVAVAGTCLV

-4029 GAEIGMS
+4029 GAEAGLS
-4036 AGRVLPPH
+4036 AGRILPPH
-4044 SPHLGDATVHND
+4044 GPHADDPMLHND
-4056 AQIVSHDLYGV
+4056 AKMVSHDLYAV
-4067 QPSASP
+4067 QSSASP
-4073 GGLWELMGYAP
+4073 GGLWELVGYAP
-4084 AYEEIANFVG
+4084 VYDEVANFAG

-4100 LRAYRAEY
+4100 LRAYRGEY
-4108 KGGAIH
+4108 KGGALH
-4114 VEAEYAILVSRASH
+4114 VEAEYAILVTPASH
-4128 PVVRRYAPVMPVRW
+4128 GVARRYLPVVPILW
-4142 SIQ
+4142 SIE